1 MAPPVVWQVLQAVMF
16 ILGKDFSLCSI
27 KKQISSPGLLQALRD
42 VDVLDQGKLKKLEG
56 FTKRKNFNPLD
67 VSRFSVATCILCEWV
82 LALQLKSYN
91 QCCR

>member
-1 MAPPVVWQVLQAVMF
+1 MF
-16 ILGKDFSLCSI
+16 ILGKETSLCSV
-27 KKQISSPGLLQALRD
+27 KKEISQPGFLQALRN
-42 VDVLDQGKLKKLEG
+42 VGVLDRGRLKKLEG

-91 QCCR
+91 